1 MPITCSQWV
10 VLVLAASILLF
21 FPSHQVLAAPVKIDA
36 WVNVP
41 YAIQYG
47 FGSYSIGGIT
57 TSTYRVPITGCFPV
71 GADEDNLSL
80 KFTGYLGYTHVGFET
95 YLLGPKLEIQQDY
108 VFLLPQL
115 ELLIP
120 LESGLVVKPYVALG
134 GGYAFNGQARFGTLS
149 VSSKDSYDMLYSGG
163 IGVHYERHVDQ
174 YLIQMGSK
182 FGWAG
187 EQDYSA
193 NSSDQ
198 NFGTLQSG
206 LEVRHPSGVRLWGR
220 ELDLAGSFIYYRFFP
235 AAEFSMQTE
244 EPLKVENQYEF
255 GLTLGMTKP
264 NKLWFLTDPRIGASY
279 RFGDGM
285 TGFRLNLGFPF

>member
-1 MPITCSQWV
+1 MPITCLQWV
-10 VLVLAASILLF
+10 FILLASSTLLF
-21 FPSHQVLAAPVKIDA
+21 SSSRQILAAPVKIDA

-57 TSTYRVPITGCFPV
+57 TSTYRVPITRCVPL

-80 KFTGYLGYTHVGFET
+80 KFTSYLGYSHVDFET
-95 YLLGPKLEIQQDY
+95 YLLGPKLKVQQDY

-115 ELLIP
+115 ELMIP

-134 GGYAFNGQARFGTLS
+134 GGYAFNGQARFGTQS

-163 IGVHYERHVDQ
+163 IGIQCERHIDQ

-193 NSSDQ
+193 NSTDQ

-206 LEVRHPSGVRLWGR
+206 LEVRHPAGIRLGGK

-264 NKLWFLTDPRIGASY
+264 NTLWFLTDPRIGASY

-285 TGFRLNLGFPF
+285 TGFRLSLGFPF